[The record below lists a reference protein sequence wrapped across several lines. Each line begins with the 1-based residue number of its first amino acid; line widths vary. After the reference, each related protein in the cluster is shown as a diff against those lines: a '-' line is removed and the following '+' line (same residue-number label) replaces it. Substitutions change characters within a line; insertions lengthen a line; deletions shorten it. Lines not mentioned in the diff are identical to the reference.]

1 VKIVLEEF
9 TDATDLSRVRLMVLD
24 MIGNGHR
31 SCGYGYAD
39 ERYYFARKMKSGS
52 LIINRTDVQRMAQ
65 G

>member
-1 VKIVLEEF
+1 
-9 TDATDLSRVRLMVLD
+9 MVLD